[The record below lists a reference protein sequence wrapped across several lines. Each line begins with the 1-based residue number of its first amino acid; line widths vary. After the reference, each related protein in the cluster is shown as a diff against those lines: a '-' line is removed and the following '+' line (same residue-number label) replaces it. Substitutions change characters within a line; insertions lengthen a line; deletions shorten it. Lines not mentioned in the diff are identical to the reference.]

1 MTLRPVRRRPP
12 SHLKRAR
19 RGPAAVRR
27 PGAPLALLFLA
38 LALAMCAGAAA
49 GAAACGASSGSP
61 SASPSAATPTPVPS
75 PQITAGT
82 PPAGAVEVVRH
93 FWTLVGED
101 RLSEAQR
108 FLTSPGSGIRQWTDS
123 GVSGARVVRV
133 VADSVRPSPG
143 RDATIEFAVKVW
155 IDPSSAV
162 TPWGPTGTHV
172 LFERV
177 VRMSDGSWRLVES
190 GTGP

>member
-1 MTLRPVRRRPP
+1 MTPHRVCRPLPRHARPE
-12 SHLKRAR
+12 SGSAGSARAR
-19 RGPAAVRR
+19 SVRAILT
-27 PGAPLALLFLA
+27 GLAILLL
-38 LALAMCAGAAA
+38 AGALAA
-49 GAAACGASSGSP
+49 GAAACGGSSGSP
-61 SASPSAATPTPVPS
+61 STAPSAATPTPVPS
-75 PQITAGT
+75 PQITGGA
-82 PPAGAVEVVRH
+82 PPAGAVEVVRQ
-93 FWTLVGED
+93 FWKLVGED

-108 FLTSPGSGIRQWTDS
+108 FLTSPGSTIRQWTDS

-133 VADSVRPSPG
+133 VDDSVGPSPG

-162 TPWGPTGTHV
+162 TPWGPTGPHV

-177 VRMSDGSWRLVES
+177 VRMSDGSWRLVEN